1 MTEREFVSGLIGL
14 VVGSAI
20 ASVFV
25 GIVVDD
31 SWRKY
36 CVSKGAATY
45 VQIKTNSNS
54 PTTTWAWKEDQ

>member
-1 MTEREFVSGLIGL
+1 MTEREFASGLIGL
-14 VVGSAI
+14 VIGVVI

-36 CVSKGAATY
+36 CVSKGAASY
-45 VQIKTNSNS
+45 VQCKKHQHVI
-54 PTTTWAWKEDQ
+54 WAWKEDQ